1 MSWYCNWVLFSWFSL
16 FMERSL
22 SLSIKSPC
30 SELFWSAFFTPFPA
44 FGLKTESY
52 SVPLRIQSKCPQ
64 NAGKMRTRITSNTDA
79 FYVVFHSALM
89 TGYSVAVRLQIARES
104 RLAIFPK
111 FSWIFSKSLP
121 KFLVGFPEIFRT
133 ATF

>member
-1 MSWYCNWVLFSWFSL
+1 MIFSIYGKEPFTEYKESVFGVILVRIFHAFSRIRTENGEIL
-16 FMERSL
+16 RT
-22 SLSIKSPC
+22 SP
-30 SELFWSAFFTPFPA
+30 
-44 FGLKTESY
+44 Y
-52 SVPLRIQSKCPQ
+52 SVQMRE

-89 TGYSVAVRLQIARES
+89 TGYSVAVRLQIAKES